1 MKYPITALR
10 LREAMEKK
18 NLSAQEL
25 ADKSGV
31 GKSSIS
37 HYVNGNNEPK
47 SINAAKLAEVL
58 EVSPMWLMGFDEK
71 VIEINKKRAVAEKIV
86 PLMLELT
93 MEQLTM
99 VSNLIATFISTNRRT
114 ESIMNELEEMDDE
127 SYKEL

>member
-1 MKYPITALR
+1 MKYPITAKR
-10 LREAMEKK
+10 LRDAMNAM

-47 SINAAKLAEVL
+47 SINAAKLATIL

-71 VIEINKKRAVAEKIV
+71 IIEINKKKN
-86 PLMLELT
+86 
-93 MEQLTM
+93 
-99 VSNLIATFISTNRRT
+99 NLYGDYVIDKPNLRDY
-114 ESIMNELEEMDDE
+114 N
-127 SYKEL
+127 

>member
-1 MKYPITALR
+1 MKYPITAKR
-10 LREAMEKK
+10 LRDAMNAM

-47 SINAAKLAEVL
+47 SINAAKLATIL

-71 VIEINKKRAVAEKIV
+71 IIEINKKKAVAERII
-86 PLMLELT
+86 PMLLELN
-93 MEQLTM
+93 MDQLAIITNL
-99 VSNLIATFISTNRRT
+99 VSTFVSTNRK
-114 ESIMNELEEMDDE
+114 SEEEDAE

>member
-1 MKYPITALR
+1 MKYPITAKR
-10 LREAMEKK
+10 LRDAMNAM

-47 SINAAKLAEVL
+47 SINAAKLATIL

-71 VIEINKKRAVAEKIV
+71 IIEINKKKAVAERII
-86 PLMLELT
+86 PMLLELN
-93 MEQLTM
+93 MDQLAIITNL
-99 VSNLIATFISTNRRT
+99 VSTFVSTNRK
-114 ESIMNELEEMDDE
+114 SEEEDDE
-127 SYKEL
+127 SYKEI